1 MYIHGI
7 RYGRT
12 GGGNAQEVQIGQN
25 EKIKE
30 IQYQKA
36 VSRPSFP
43 ESRVGALCSL
53 TFITDA
59 NSYQIET
66 MDQMNS
72 NDSRQICGDKRF
84 SVQIPNHQDL
94 NSFLNTET
102 IYRSGSDWII
112 GFKGEME
119 IV

>member
-12 GGGNAQEVQIGQN
+12 GGGNAQDVQIDQN

-36 VSRPSFP
+36 VSRSSYP

-53 TFITDA
+53 TLITDD
-59 NSYQIET
+59 NTYQIIPSS
-66 MDQMNS
+66 QS
-72 NDSRQICGDKRF
+72 SGQCGNKSF
-84 SVQIPNHQDL
+84 SVQIPNNQDL

-112 GFKGEME
+112 GFKGEIE

>member
-12 GGGNAQEVQIGQN
+12 GGGNAQDVQIDQN

-53 TFITDA
+53 TLITDD

-66 MDQMNS
+66 MNQMNS
-72 NDSRQICGDKRF
+72 DDSRQFCGDKRF
-84 SVQIPNHQDL
+84 SVQIPNNQDF

-102 IYRSGSDWII
+102 IYRSGHDWII
-112 GFKGEME
+112 GFKGEIE